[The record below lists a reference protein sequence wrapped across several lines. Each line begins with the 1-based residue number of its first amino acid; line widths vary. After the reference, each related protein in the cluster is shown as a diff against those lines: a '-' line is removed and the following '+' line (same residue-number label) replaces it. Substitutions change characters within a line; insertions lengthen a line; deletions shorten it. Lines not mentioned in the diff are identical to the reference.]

1 MSIETLVEPF
11 RFSFMARAFLG
22 TGIIAVIA
30 AIVGTFVV
38 LKGLAFMGDAIAH
51 TAFTGSAI
59 ALLLGANLYAGALA
73 FALVTALGVVLLTRV
88 SRVRN
93 DTALAILFTGF
104 FAVGVIVLSA
114 MPGFAGDLN
123 SLLLGSVMAIQPQEI
138 YLIACA
144 AAVILLVMLAF
155 FPRFVMVS
163 FDPVGAE
170 AAGFPVT
177 LVQSILLVNVAAA
190 IVISIQAVGVVLV
203 VSLLITP
210 AAAGSLL
217 TKRIVPLMAT
227 AAAIGLFSA
236 VTGLYISYYLGAP
249 PGATVVVVATS
260 VFALILLGTIVALW
274 VKTRRVS
281 RG

>member
-260 VFALILLGTIVALW
+260 VFALILLGTKVALW